1 MFYKVGLK
9 IYLLGDVMNLTNTMS
24 PQLFLYEKI
33 KPFGLPIAI
42 LMLMVMMV
50 IPLPSILLDIFFT
63 TNILLSLLIL
73 MVALHTFRPLDFSSF
88 PTVLLFA
95 TILRLGLNVASTRIV
110 LSAGHTGPDA
120 AGKVIE
126 AFGEF
131 VIAGNYVVGIFVF
144 AILIIINL
152 VVITKGA
159 GRVSEVSARFTLD
172 AMPGK
177 QMAIDAD
184 LNAGL
189 LTSEEAKQRR
199 DDVAKEAD
207 FYGSMDGASKFVKG
221 DAVAG
226 ILILLINI
234 IGGLIIGIAQ
244 HDLPASVAAENYIIL
259 SVGDGLVAQI
269 PSLLLAIATAI
280 IVTRVSTSQ
289 DLSQQIGSQIGM
301 KQAWLPSAGV
311 LFLLGLIPGMPN
323 VLFLIASGLT
333 FFIWWRIKQKEDE
346 TNDGSDTINENGE
359 TVVKEEK
366 DDDNSI
372 NLSEIADN
380 SAISMQLGY
389 GLIQMVDDEN
399 DGPLI
404 ARITGVRKQISKE
417 LGFIIPPVRIRDDLS
432 LDANHYRIRIGQEI
446 VAEDKVFPQ
455 LILAI
460 PGESA
465 QTKIEGT
472 DVKDPSFGMEATWI
486 ERHQQA
492 KAENLGYM
500 VVEPE
505 SVIATHLN
513 QVLSSQANELL
524 GQDDVQALLDNLSKT
539 SPQLVSSTV
548 PKLIPLNIL
557 TSVLKLLLAER
568 MPISDLRRILE
579 VLASQNHKNN
589 SPLDIAESIRPAI
602 SGLLIQQ
609 IAPLN
614 SPLPVITFSAE
625 LEQMIVNISKQT
637 GANGLI
643 LEASLIQKIVTA
655 VNSVME
661 KMQNENRKAVMITA
675 PVIRRDLSHM
685 LRQHIPNL
693 DVLSFTELPDNKK
706 IEVIANIGSEEQ
718 NNN

>member
-1 MFYKVGLK
+1 
-9 IYLLGDVMNLTNTMS
+9 MNLTNTLGGPIS
-24 PQLFLYEKI
+24 LPEKI
-33 KPFGLPIAI
+33 KPFGLPVAI

-50 IPLPSILLDIFFT
+50 IPLPSFLLDIFFT

-73 MVALHTFRPLDFSSF
+73 MVSIHTFRPLDFSSF

-199 DDVAKEAD
+199 EDIAKEAD

-221 DAVAG
+221 DAIAG

-244 HDLPASVAAENYIIL
+244 HNLPVSTAAENYIIL

-289 DLSQQIGSQIGM
+289 DLSKQIGSQIGV
-301 KQAWLPSAGV
+301 KQAWLPSACV

-323 VLFLIASGLT
+323 TLFLLGSGLT
-333 FFIWWRIKQKEDE
+333 FFVWWMLRKKSEELDEDIRISDENNDIED
-346 TNDGSDTINENGE
+346 
-359 TVVKEEK
+359 VKDE
-366 DDDNSI
+366 NSI
-372 NLSEIADN
+372 SLSEIADN

-389 GLIQMVDDEN
+389 GLIQLVDDEN
-399 DGPLI
+399 EGPLI

-417 LGFIIPPVRIRDDLS
+417 LGFVIPQVRIRDDLT
-432 LDANHYRIRIGQEI
+432 LEANHYRIRIGQEI
-446 VAEDKVFPQ
+446 VAEDKIFPQ
-455 LILAI
+455 LLLAI
-460 PGESA
+460 PGDSA

-472 DVKDPSFGMEATWI
+472 DVKDPSFNMDATWI
-486 ERHQQA
+486 EPHQQA
-492 KAENLGYM
+492 RAENLGYM

-505 SVIATHLN
+505 AVIATHLN
-513 QVLSSQANELL
+513 QILSKQASELL

-557 TSVLKLLLAER
+557 TSILKSLLAEK
-568 MPISDLRRILE
+568 MPISDLKRILE
-579 VLASQNHKNN
+579 VLASQNIKNM
-589 SPLDIAESIRPAI
+589 SPIELAEAVRPTI

-614 SPLPVITFSAE
+614 SPLPIITFSAE
-625 LEQMIVNISKQT
+625 LEQMIVNIAKQT

-643 LEASLIQKIVTA
+643 LEANLIQKIVTA
-655 VNSVME
+655 INNVIE
-661 KMQNENRKAVMITA
+661 KLQSENRKAVMITA

-685 LRQHIPNL
+685 LRQHIPTL

-706 IEVIANIGSEEQ
+706 IEVVANIGSEEQ
-718 NNN
+718 NKD

>member
-1 MFYKVGLK
+1 
-9 IYLLGDVMNLTNTMS
+9 MNLTNTLS
-24 PQLFLYEKI
+24 PHLFIYEKI
-33 KPFGLPIAI
+33 KPFGLPVAI

-50 IPLPSILLDIFFT
+50 IPLPSVLLDIFFT

-120 AGKVIE
+120 AGKVIQS
-126 AFGEF
+126 FGEF

-184 LNAGL
+184 LNAGI
-189 LTSEEAKQRR
+189 LTSEEAKERR
-199 DDVAKEAD
+199 EDISKEAD

-244 HDLPASVAAENYIIL
+244 HDLPVSVAAENYIIL

-311 LFLLGLIPGMPN
+311 LLLLGMIPGMPN
-323 VLFLIASGLT
+323 LLFLLASGIT
-333 FFIWWRIKQKEDE
+333 FFIWYRIKQKDEDSIE
-346 TNDGSDTINENGE
+346 DNNNLLENSNSSKSSD
-359 TVVKEEK
+359 KSEK
-366 DDDNSI
+366 DDNEI
-372 NLSEIADN
+372 NLSDIADN

-399 DGPLI
+399 EGPLI

-432 LDANHYRIRIGQEI
+432 LEANHYRIRIGQEI

-455 LILAI
+455 LVLAI
-460 PGESA
+460 PGDTA

-492 KAENLGYM
+492 RAENLGYM

-505 SVIATHLN
+505 AVIATHLN
-513 QVLSSQANELL
+513 QILSNQASSLL

-548 PKLIPLNIL
+548 PKLIPLNII
-557 TSVLKLLLAER
+557 TSVLKLLLIER
-568 MPISDLRRILE
+568 MPISDLKRILE
-579 VLASQNHKNN
+579 ILASQNHKNI
-589 SPLDIAESIRPAI
+589 SPVDIAEAVRPAI

-614 SPLPVITFSAE
+614 SPLPIITFSAE
-625 LEQMIVNISKQT
+625 LEQMIVNVAKQT
-637 GANGLI
+637 GENGLI

-655 VNSVME
+655 INTVSE

-675 PVIRRDLSHM
+675 PVIRKDLSHM

-706 IEVIANIGSEEQ
+706 IEVVANIGSEDQ
-718 NNN
+718 NKN

>member
-1 MFYKVGLK
+1 
-9 IYLLGDVMNLTNTMS
+9 MNLTNTLGGPIS
-24 PQLFLYEKI
+24 LPEKI
-33 KPFGLPIAI
+33 KPFGLPVAI

-50 IPLPSILLDIFFT
+50 IPLPSFLLDIFFT

-73 MVALHTFRPLDFSSF
+73 MVSIHTFRPLDFSSF

-199 DDVAKEAD
+199 EDIAKEAD

-221 DAVAG
+221 DAIAG

-244 HDLPASVAAENYIIL
+244 HNLPVSTAAENYIIL

-289 DLSQQIGSQIGM
+289 DLSKQIGSQIGV
-301 KQAWLPSAGV
+301 KQAWLPSACV

-323 VLFLIASGLT
+323 TLFLLGSGLT
-333 FFIWWRIKQKEDE
+333 FFVWWMLRKKSEELEEDIRISDENNDIED
-346 TNDGSDTINENGE
+346 
-359 TVVKEEK
+359 VKDE
-366 DDDNSI
+366 NSI
-372 NLSEIADN
+372 SLSEIADN

-389 GLIQMVDDEN
+389 GLIQLVDDEN
-399 DGPLI
+399 EGPLI

-417 LGFIIPPVRIRDDLS
+417 LGFVIPQVRIRDDLT
-432 LDANHYRIRIGQEI
+432 LEANHYRIRIGQEI
-446 VAEDKVFPQ
+446 VAEDKIFPQ
-455 LILAI
+455 LLLAI
-460 PGESA
+460 PGDSA

-472 DVKDPSFGMEATWI
+472 DVKDPSFNMDATWI
-486 ERHQQA
+486 EPHQQA
-492 KAENLGYM
+492 RAENLGYM

-505 SVIATHLN
+505 AVIATHLN
-513 QVLSSQANELL
+513 QILSKQASELL

-539 SPQLVSSTV
+539 SPQLVSSAV

-557 TSVLKLLLAER
+557 TSILKSLLAEK
-568 MPISDLRRILE
+568 MPISDLKRILE
-579 VLASQNHKNN
+579 VLASQNIKNM
-589 SPLDIAESIRPAI
+589 SPIELAEAVRPTI

-614 SPLPVITFSAE
+614 SPLPIITFSAE
-625 LEQMIVNISKQT
+625 LEQMIVNIAKQT

-643 LEASLIQKIVTA
+643 LEANLIQKIVTA
-655 VNSVME
+655 INNVIE
-661 KMQNENRKAVMITA
+661 KLQSENRKAVMITA

-685 LRQHIPNL
+685 LRQHIPTL

-706 IEVIANIGSEEQ
+706 IEVVANIGSEEQ
-718 NNN
+718 NKD

>member
-1 MFYKVGLK
+1 
-9 IYLLGDVMNLTNTMS
+9 MNLTNTLGS
-24 PQLFLYEKI
+24 QLFLSDKL
-33 KPFGLPIAI
+33 KPFGLPVAI

-73 MVALHTFRPLDFSSF
+73 MVCLHTFRPLDFSSF

-199 DDVAKEAD
+199 DDIAKEAD

-221 DAVAG
+221 DAIAG

-234 IGGLIIGIAQ
+234 IGGLVIGIAQ
-244 HDLPASVAAENYIIL
+244 HDLPVSIAAENYIIL

-289 DLSQQIGSQIGM
+289 DLSKQIGSQIGI
-301 KQAWLPSAGV
+301 KQAWLPSACV

-323 VLFLIASGLT
+323 TLFLIGSALT
-333 FFIWWRIKQKEDE
+333 FFIWWIIRKNSQNFNDNDDASISDNNKDINNNANVEDE
-346 TNDGSDTINENGE
+346 NYIS
-359 TVVKEEK
+359 
-366 DDDNSI
+366 
-372 NLSEIADN
+372 LSEIADN
-380 SAISMQLGY
+380 SSISMQLGY
-389 GLIQMVDDEN
+389 GLIQLVDDEK

-404 ARITGVRKQISKE
+404 ARITGVRKQLSKE
-417 LGFIIPPVRIRDDLS
+417 LGFVVPQVRIRDDLT
-432 LDANHYRIRIGQEI
+432 LEANHYRIRIGQEI
-446 VAEDKVFPQ
+446 VAEDKIFPQ
-455 LILAI
+455 SLLAI
-460 PGESA
+460 PGDNA

-472 DVKDPSFGMEATWI
+472 DVKDPSFNMDATWI
-486 ERHQQA
+486 EPHQQA
-492 KAENLGYM
+492 RAENLGYM

-505 SVIATHLN
+505 AVIATHLN
-513 QVLSSQANELL
+513 QILSKQAAELL
-524 GQDDVQALLDNLSKT
+524 GQDDVQLLLDNLSKS
-539 SPQLVSSTV
+539 SPQLVSSTI
-548 PKLIPLNIL
+548 PKLVPLNVLTTIL
-557 TSVLKLLLAER
+557 KTLLTEK
-568 MPISDLRRILE
+568 MPISDLKRILE
-579 VLASQNHKNN
+579 VLASQNVKNMT
-589 SPLDIAESIRPAI
+589 PIELAEAIRPTI

-614 SPLPVITFSAE
+614 SALPIITFSAD
-625 LEQMIVNISKQT
+625 LEQLIVNVAKQS

-643 LEASLIQKIVTA
+643 LEANLIQKIVSAINT
-655 VNSVME
+655 VME
-661 KMQNENRKAVMITA
+661 KMQSENRKAVMITS

-685 LRQHIPNL
+685 LRQHIPSL
-693 DVLSFTELPDNKK
+693 DVLSFTELPDTKK
-706 IEVIANIGSEEQ
+706 IEVVANIGSEEEEK
-718 NNN
+718 NK

>member
-1 MFYKVGLK
+1 
-9 IYLLGDVMNLTNTMS
+9 MNLTNTLGGPIS
-24 PQLFLYEKI
+24 LPEII
-33 KPFGLPIAI
+33 KPFGLPVAI

-50 IPLPSILLDIFFT
+50 IPLPSFLLDIFFT

-73 MVALHTFRPLDFSSF
+73 MVSIHTFRPLDFSSF

-199 DDVAKEAD
+199 EDIAKEAD

-221 DAVAG
+221 DAIAG

-244 HDLPASVAAENYIIL
+244 HNLPVSTAAENYIIL

-289 DLSQQIGSQIGM
+289 DLSKQIGSQIGV
-301 KQAWLPSAGV
+301 KQAWLPSACV

-323 VLFLIASGLT
+323 TLFLLGSGLT
-333 FFIWWRIKQKEDE
+333 FFVWWMLRKKSEELDEDIRISDENNDVED
-346 TNDGSDTINENGE
+346 
-359 TVVKEEK
+359 VKDE
-366 DDDNSI
+366 NSI
-372 NLSEIADN
+372 SLSEIADN

-389 GLIQMVDDEN
+389 GLIQLVDDEN
-399 DGPLI
+399 EGPLI

-417 LGFIIPPVRIRDDLS
+417 LGFVIPQVRIRDDLT
-432 LDANHYRIRIGQEI
+432 LEANHYRIRIGQEI
-446 VAEDKVFPQ
+446 VAEDKIFPQ
-455 LILAI
+455 LLLAI
-460 PGESA
+460 PGDSA

-472 DVKDPSFGMEATWI
+472 DVKDPSFNMDATWI
-486 ERHQQA
+486 EPHQQA
-492 KAENLGYM
+492 RAENLGYM

-505 SVIATHLN
+505 AVIATHLN
-513 QVLSSQANELL
+513 QILSKQASDLL

-539 SPQLVSSTV
+539 SPQLVSSAV

-557 TSVLKLLLAER
+557 TSILKSLLAEK
-568 MPISDLRRILE
+568 MPISDLKRILE
-579 VLASQNHKNN
+579 VLASQNIKNM
-589 SPLDIAESIRPAI
+589 SPIELAEAVRPTI

-614 SPLPVITFSAE
+614 SPLPIITFSAE
-625 LEQMIVNISKQT
+625 LEQMIVNIAKQT

-643 LEASLIQKIVTA
+643 LEANLIQKIVTA
-655 VNSVME
+655 INNVIE
-661 KMQNENRKAVMITA
+661 KLQSENRKAVMITA

-685 LRQHIPNL
+685 LRQHIPTL

-706 IEVIANIGSEEQ
+706 IEVVANIGSEEQ
-718 NNN
+718 NKD

>member
-1 MFYKVGLK
+1 
-9 IYLLGDVMNLTNTMS
+9 MNLTSTLGG
-24 PQLFLYEKI
+24 QFFILEKL
-33 KPFGLPIAI
+33 KPFGLPLAI

-50 IPLPSILLDIFFT
+50 IPLPAFLLDVFFT

-73 MVALHTFRPLDFSSF
+73 MVSLHTFRPLDFSSF

-110 LSAGHTGPDA
+110 LSSGHTGSDA

-199 DDVAKEAD
+199 DDIAKEAD

-221 DAVAG
+221 DAIAG

-244 HDLPASVAAENYIIL
+244 HNLPVSTAAENYIIL

-289 DLSQQIGSQIGM
+289 DLSKQIGTQIGI

-311 LFLLGLIPGMPN
+311 LFLLGIIPGMPN
-323 VLFLIASGLT
+323 LLFLTASALT
-333 FFIWWRIKQKEDE
+333 FFIWWTIKKQGESSGEINDKSIKENDE
-346 TNDGSDTINENGE
+346 DKLDNA
-359 TVVKEEK
+359 
-366 DDDNSI
+366 DDDNALS
-372 NLSEIADN
+372 LSEIADN

-389 GLIQMVDDEN
+389 GLIQLVDDEN

-404 ARITGVRKQISKE
+404 ARITGVRKQISKD
-417 LGFIIPPVRIRDDLS
+417 LGFIIPQVRIRDDLS
-432 LDANHYRIRIGQEI
+432 LEANHYRIRIGQEI
-446 VAEDKVFPQ
+446 VAEDKIFPQ
-455 LILAI
+455 LLLAI
-460 PGESA
+460 PGDSA

-472 DVKDPSFGMEATWI
+472 DVKDPSFNMDATWI
-486 ERHQQA
+486 EPHQQA
-492 KAENLGYM
+492 RAENLGYM

-505 SVIATHLN
+505 AVIATHLN
-513 QVLSSQANELL
+513 QILSKQAADLL

-548 PKLIPLNIL
+548 PKLVPLNIL
-557 TSVLKLLLAER
+557 TSILKLLLIEN
-568 MPISDLRRILE
+568 MPISDLKRILE
-579 VLASQNHKNN
+579 VLASLNVKTM
-589 SPLDIAESIRPAI
+589 SPIELAEAIRPTV
-602 SGLLIQQ
+602 SSLLIQQ

-614 SPLPVITFSAE
+614 NALPIITFSAE
-625 LEQMIVNISKQT
+625 LEQMIVNIAKQT

-643 LEASLIQKIVTA
+643 LEGSLIQKIVSGI
-655 VNSVME
+655 NSVME
-661 KMQNENRKAVMITA
+661 KMQTENRKAVMITA
-675 PVIRRDLSHM
+675 PVIRRDLSQM
-685 LRQHIPNL
+685 LRQHIPTL
-693 DVLSFTELPDNKK
+693 DILSFTELPDNKK
-706 IEVIANIGSEEQ
+706 IEVVANIGSDEES
-718 NNN
+718 NN

>member
-1 MFYKVGLK
+1 
-9 IYLLGDVMNLTNTMS
+9 MNLTSTLGG
-24 PQLFLYEKI
+24 QFFILEKL
-33 KPFGLPIAI
+33 KPFGLPLAI

-50 IPLPSILLDIFFT
+50 IPLPAFLLDVFFT

-73 MVALHTFRPLDFSSF
+73 MVSLHTFRPLDFSSF

-110 LSAGHTGPDA
+110 LSSGHTGSDA

-199 DDVAKEAD
+199 DDIAKEAD

-221 DAVAG
+221 DAIAG

-244 HDLPASVAAENYIIL
+244 HNLPVSTAAENYIIL

-289 DLSQQIGSQIGM
+289 DLSKQIGTQIGI

-311 LFLLGLIPGMPN
+311 LFLLGIIPGMPN
-323 VLFLIASGLT
+323 LLFLTASALT
-333 FFIWWRIKQKEDE
+333 FFIWWTIKKQAESSGE
-346 TNDGSDTINENGE
+346 INDKS
-359 TVVKEEK
+359 VKENDEDKLDNK
-366 DDDNSI
+366 DDDNALS
-372 NLSEIADN
+372 LSEIADN
-380 SAISMQLGY
+380 SSISMQLGY
-389 GLIQMVDDEN
+389 GLIQLVDDEN

-404 ARITGVRKQISKE
+404 ARITGVRKQISKD
-417 LGFIIPPVRIRDDLS
+417 LGFIIPQVRIRDDLS
-432 LDANHYRIRIGQEI
+432 LEANHYRIRIGQEI
-446 VAEDKVFPQ
+446 VAEDKIFPQ
-455 LILAI
+455 LLLAI
-460 PGESA
+460 PGDSA

-472 DVKDPSFGMEATWI
+472 DVKDPSFNMDATWI
-486 ERHQQA
+486 EPHQQA
-492 KAENLGYM
+492 RAENLGYM

-505 SVIATHLN
+505 AVIATHLN
-513 QVLSSQANELL
+513 QILSKQAADLL

-548 PKLIPLNIL
+548 PKLVPLNIL
-557 TSVLKLLLAER
+557 TSILKLLLIEK
-568 MPISDLRRILE
+568 MPISDLKRILE
-579 VLASQNHKNN
+579 VLASLNVKTM
-589 SPLDIAESIRPAI
+589 SPIELAEAIRPTI
-602 SGLLIQQ
+602 SSLLIQQ

-614 SPLPVITFSAE
+614 NALPIITFSAE
-625 LEQMIVNISKQT
+625 LEQMIVNIAKQT

-643 LEASLIQKIVTA
+643 LEGSLIQKIVSGI
-655 VNSVME
+655 NSVME
-661 KMQNENRKAVMITA
+661 KMQTENRKAVMITA
-675 PVIRRDLSHM
+675 PVIRRDLSQM
-685 LRQHIPNL
+685 LRQHIPTL
-693 DVLSFTELPDNKK
+693 DILSFTELPDNKK
-706 IEVIANIGSEEQ
+706 IEVVANIGSDEES
-718 NNN
+718 NN